1 MTDTR
6 PDPDVLLAEVQA
18 LQAKAARG
26 RLRVYFGASAGV
38 GKTFAMLGAARKLK
52 NEGREVVVGLIE
64 THGRAETAELLEGLE
79 LLPRKR
85 LAHRGGTIEE
95 FDLDAALARHPSLI
109 LVDEFAHSNVPG
121 SRHPKRWQDVV
132 ELLDAGIDV
141 FTSLNVQHLES
152 LNDVIGGITGI
163 RVQETV
169 PDTVFDSA
177 DEVVLIDI
185 PADELLR
192 RLKSGRV
199 YLAENVER
207 AAKNFFRKGNLMA
220 LRELA
225 LRRTADRVEG
235 EVLAYR
241 DEQDIGRVWKTDVAL
256 LACIGPHAGAEH
268 VVRSAARLAREL
280 GGELGTTWQAVY
292 VETPELQRLS
302 RPERERILKCL
313 KLAEELGAKTAVLS
327 GGDIAAVLADYAQE
341 HNFSRLVVGRTAPS
355 RWPKFLPYA
364 RNMSQRVAAH
374 GLDIDLIEVGVS
386 SEGAARRPARREDDE
401 HAAQFS
407 GKSVRKYALAALAC
421 AATALAATP
430 LAGIF
435 DLANIVM
442 LFLLIVVFVAVRL
455 GRGPAVFASIFS
467 VLLFDFFFVTPRF
480 SFAVSDVQYLV
491 TFAVMLVVGLV
502 IGQLTANLRY
512 QARIASHRERR
523 ARSLYEFAR
532 DLSAALQFE
541 QVVSIT
547 TVGLEPTFRSQVAV
561 LLPDSADR
569 LKLASAASFPGL
581 DMSIAQ
587 WAYDHGEAAG
597 FATDTLPSNP
607 FRYVPLRAPMR
618 VRGVLAIRP
627 EDQRWLFVPEQQR
640 QLETFAALIAIALE
654 RIHYVEVARD
664 ALVNMESE
672 RLRNSLLAALSHDLR
687 TPLTALIGLADTL
700 ALDRAP
706 LTPNQLETAEALR
719 GEARRLAT
727 LVENLLDMA
736 RLQSGKVQ
744 LKLEWQSVE
753 EVIGAALASVRGALG
768 PRQVKV
774 ELAPDLPLVE
784 FDAVLIER
792 VIANLVE
799 NAAKYAPGESPIEI
813 RGFLAE
819 GALALAVAD
828 RGPGLPKGMEEAIF
842 EKFIRG
848 ERESAT
854 TGVGLGLA
862 ICRAIVEAH
871 HGKIRAQNRPEGG
884 AIFTFTLP
892 LGSPPAL
899 DVPAVV
905 NA

>member
-1 MTDTR
+1 MSEQR
-6 PDPDVLLAEVQA
+6 PDPDVLLAEVKA

-52 NEGREVVVGLIE
+52 NEGREVIVGLIE

-169 PDTVFDSA
+169 PDTVFDAA

-199 YLAENVER
+199 YLAEHVEG

-241 DEQDIGRVWKTDVAL
+241 DEQDIGRVWKTDAAL
-256 LACIGPHAGAEH
+256 LACIGPRTGAEH
-268 VVRSAARLAREL
+268 VVRSAARLA
-280 GGELGTTWQAVY
+280 GELGTAWHAVY

-302 RPERERILKCL
+302 KPERERILKCL
-313 KLAEELGAKTAVLS
+313 KLAEDLGAKTAVLS
-327 GGDIAAVLADYAQE
+327 GGNIAPVLAEYARE
-341 HNFSRLVVGRTAPS
+341 HNFSRLVIGRTAPS
-355 RWPKFLPYA
+355 RWPQFLPYA
-364 RNMSQRVAAH
+364 SSMSQRVAAH
-374 GLDIDLIEVGVS
+374 GLDIDFIEVGVS
-386 SEGAARRPARREDDE
+386 TEGAARRPAPRADDGR
-401 HAAQFS
+401 AAQLS

-421 AATALAATP
+421 AATTLAATP

-442 LFLLIVVFVAVRL
+442 LFLLNIVFVAVRL
-455 GRGPAVFASIFS
+455 GRGPAVFASIFG
-467 VLLFDFFFVTPRF
+467 VLLFDFFFVQPRF

-532 DLSAALQFE
+532 DLSAALQVE
-541 QVVSIT
+541 QVVSIA
-547 TVGLEPTFRSQVAV
+547 TVGLEPTFRSHVAV
-561 LLPDSADR
+561 LLPDADDR
-569 LKLASAASFPGL
+569 LKLASAASFSGL
-581 DMSIAQ
+581 DAGIAQ

-607 FRYVPLRAPMR
+607 FRYLPLRAPMR

-640 QLETFAALIAIALE
+640 QLDTFAALIAIALE

-664 ALVNMESE
+664 ALVNIESE
-672 RLRNSLLAALSHDLR
+672 RLRNSLLSALSHDLR

-700 ALDRAP
+700 ALDRAR
-706 LTPNQLETAEALR
+706 LTPHQLETAEALR
-719 GEARRLAT
+719 EEARRLAT

-736 RLQSGKVQ
+736 RLQSGKVK
-744 LKLEWQSVE
+744 LKLEWQPVE

-768 PRQVKV
+768 SRQVKV

-813 RGFLAE
+813 RGSLEE
-819 GALALAVAD
+819 GGLALTVAD
-828 RGPGLPKGMEEAIF
+828 RGPGLPSGMEEAIF

-899 DVPAVV
+899 DAPALV
-905 NA
+905 NG

>member
-64 THGRAETAELLEGLE
+64 THGRAETAELLEDLE
-79 LLPRKR
+79 VLPRKQ

-109 LVDEFAHSNVPG
+109 LVDEFAHSNAPG

-169 PDTVFDSA
+169 PDTVFDAA

-199 YLAENVER
+199 YLAEHVER

-241 DEQDIGRVWKTDVAL
+241 DEQDIGRVWKTDAAL
-256 LACIGPHAGAEH
+256 LACIGPRAGAEH
-268 VVRSAARLAREL
+268 VVRSAARLAGEL
-280 GGELGTTWQAVY
+280 GGGWHAAY
-292 VETPELQRLS
+292 VETPALQRLS

-313 KLAEELGAKTAVLS
+313 KLAEDLGAKTAVLS
-327 GGDIAAVLADYAQE
+327 GGDIAAILAEYAQE
-341 HNFSRLVVGRTAPS
+341 HNFSRLVIGRTAPS
-355 RWPKFLPYA
+355 RWAQFLPYA

-386 SEGAARRPARREDDE
+386 AEGAARRPAPREDDG
-401 HAAQFS
+401 HTAQLS

-455 GRGPAVFASIFS
+455 GRGPAVFASIFG
-467 VLLFDFFFVTPRF
+467 VLLFDFFFVQPRF

-512 QARIASHRERR
+512 QARIASHREGR

-532 DLSAALQFE
+532 DLSAALQVE
-541 QVVSIT
+541 QVVSIA

-561 LLPDSADR
+561 LLPDAADR
-569 LKLASAASFPGL
+569 LKLASAAPFPGL
-581 DMSIAQ
+581 DAGIAQ

-597 FATDTLPSNP
+597 SATDTLPSNP
-607 FRYVPLRAPMR
+607 FRYLPLRAPMR
-618 VRGVLAIRP
+618 VRGILAIRP
-627 EDQRWLFVPEQQR
+627 DEQRWLFVPEQQR
-640 QLETFAALIAIALE
+640 QLDTFAALIAIALE

-664 ALVNMESE
+664 ALVNIESE
-672 RLRNSLLAALSHDLR
+672 RLRNSLLSALSHDLR

-700 ALDRAP
+700 ALDRAR
-706 LTPNQLETAEALR
+706 LTPHQLETAEALR
-719 GEARRLAT
+719 GEARRLAS
-727 LVENLLDMA
+727 LVEDLLDMA

-744 LKLEWQSVE
+744 LKLDWQPVE

-768 PRQVKV
+768 ARQVKV

-799 NAAKYAPGESPIEI
+799 NAVKYAPGESPVEI
-813 RGFLAE
+813 GGFLE
-819 GALALAVAD
+819 GGALAITVAD

-848 ERESAT
+848 ERKSAT

-871 HGKIRAQNRPEGG
+871 HGKIRAHNRPEGG

-899 DVPAVV
+899 DAPAVV
-905 NA
+905 DR